1 MITPEQYQNIGGIDM
16 SYETYPNYYKPFPS
30 LKDYSK
36 GYINRYFVQK
46 INDLTITE
54 VNKEKYNSIFKNYYN
69 KLVIQWIIFGPK
81 NNVYKNK
88 ILDRI
93 GVQEQNIQTLVENE
107 KLMKG
112 LKIYLN
118 NPLEFWGGK

>member
-30 LKDYSK
+30 LKDYLK

-54 VNKEKYNSIFKNYYN
+54 VNKEKYNSISKNYYN

-81 NNVYKNK
+81 NNLYNNK
-88 ILDRI
+88 ILDRK

>member
-1 MITPEQYQNIGGIDM
+1 MITPDQYQNIGGIDM
-16 SYETYPNYYKPFPS
+16 SYQTYPNYYKPFPS

-54 VNKEKYNSIFKNYYN
+54 VNKEKYNSIFNYYYN